1 MGERYSI
8 APAEIPLEWNVD
20 EARFDFLGRR
30 AIAFWDYPSFYHLL
44 APLVEEVG
52 EELFQ
57 LIVARFS
64 SIGTEEDYQAMVTQL
79 GPTFEE
85 GFKGWCRAA
94 LVAGWGIVTLEAFD
108 RVSGTARLRVVD
120 PFELRAQKAGG
131 GSWGCPYLMGKFIGI
146 FRHALGQSCWAEADL
161 HLDGERQ
168 EVVFHIHPS
177 TRTLDDEL
185 TALRRARRQVEQ
197 IVLERRV
204 EEATA
209 ALFQQREQIL
219 SRDQIIRSLSTPI
232 IQVWDGVLVV
242 PLVGDLSSE
251 RADQLNAE
259 LLGRV
264 VSQSAEHVVLDLTG
278 LSCVDSAVAER
289 LSATVAAVR
298 LVGAA
303 CAVVGLSP
311 ELARAMI
318 SLGVSFGGVR
328 TLRTLADALREV
340 VGLVRRMN
348 HSSSPDASARR

>member
-1 MGERYSI
+1 MSERYSI
-8 APAEIPLEWNVD
+8 APAEIPLEWKVD

-57 LIVARFS
+57 LTVARFS
-64 SIGTEEDYQAMVTQL
+64 SIGTEEDYQAMVTVL
-79 GPTFEE
+79 GSTFEE
-85 GFKGWCRAA
+85 GFNGWCRAA

-108 RVSGTARLRVVD
+108 RAAGTARLRVVD

-146 FRHALGQSCWAEADL
+146 FRHALGQSCWAEADIDINAE
-161 HLDGERQ
+161 HP
-168 EVVFHIHPS
+168 VAVFHIHPS
-177 TRTLDDEL
+177 ARTLDSEL
-185 TALRRARRQVEQ
+185 AELRRARRQAEQ
-197 IVLERRV
+197 VVLERRV

-209 ALFQQREQIL
+209 ALFQQSEQIRE
-219 SRDQIIRSLSTPI
+219 RDQIIRSLSTPI

-242 PLVGDLSSE
+242 PLVGELSSE
-251 RADQLNAE
+251 RADQLNAD

-264 VSQSAEHVVLDLTG
+264 VAQSADHVVLDLTG

-289 LSATVAAVR
+289 LGATVAAVR

-340 VGLVRRMN
+340 VGLVRRER
-348 HSSSPDASARR
+348 HSTSSDARSSR